1 MRRLMT
7 SVILVAGL
15 GVAGCATSSNLRKT
29 TPPPDPL
36 SRIEIL
42 ARILVLEDA
51 RSLGNGAV
59 QSFLGHEDPAVRRR
73 AAIAAGRIGDRLVAP
88 RLAQALTDPVVDV
101 RRAAALGLGFLGAP
115 DAVGALKT
123 ALGDPDPLVRGRA
136 AEALSRLGDGNT
148 ATGEAIAEAFRRA
161 LPSNAAVPLRI
172 RGDDPGREDD
182 PWIELRLELTA
193 LARLKDAKALR
204 SVLIAGDLKPTLDW
218 WAATWAAM
226 RVADPEL
233 APVLVAGAAA
243 EDAAIRALAAR
254 GLGALKRVEHL
265 PLLRR
270 LSEDR
275 DPSVVREALRALVPI
290 GSAEG
295 VAIAAAYLDSPNSML
310 RHEALL
316 ALASL
321 PPDSRRRPRV
331 IDNVGNADPWIRAAA
346 WPALIRIDGE
356 EVGIVL
362 ATIGPDP
369 EWSVRAAVARA
380 LGDGAGE
387 RAAFLLQ
394 PFLRDSDTRVV
405 GAALGALV
413 KARGADAVRSLVGYV
428 DHGDGGLRT
437 AAVEG
442 LAAVAKKDD
451 SPFTESYAKAFDASL
466 ADGDMETRLA
476 VVDAAAQ
483 TRDEAS
489 RALLRRIAGS
499 DPARVVKQRAMDAL
513 GEGFA
518 PPETGGLRMA
528 DARRLVSIYADGDA
542 LPWSPRAILR
552 TRYGSIELELDLVEA
567 PLTSMSFVRLAH
579 SGYFNGIAFHR
590 VIPGF
595 VAQGGDPRGDG
606 GGGPGNTLR
615 CEYNG
620 RPYGRGSVGMALS
633 GKDTGGSQF
642 FIALEPQPHLDGAY
656 TQFARVLSG
665 MEIVDRLRPG
675 DVIERVDVFDGRE
688 SR

>member
-1 MRRLMT
+1 MT
-7 SVILVAGL
+7 SVILVASL
-15 GVAGCATSSNLRKT
+15 GVAGCASSGNLRKAA
-29 TPPPDPL
+29 PPPDPL

-51 RSLGNGAV
+51 RSLGNGAL

-73 AAIAAGRIGDRLVAP
+73 AAIAAGRIGDRLVAS
-88 RLAQALTDPVVDV
+88 RLVQALADPVLEV

-115 DAVGALKT
+115 DTVAALKT
-123 ALGDPDPLVRGRA
+123 ALGDADPLVRGRA
-136 AEALSRLGDGNT
+136 AEALSRIGSDNAAAG
-148 ATGEAIAEAFRRA
+148 AAIAAAFRQA
-161 LPSNAAVPLRI
+161 LPANAAVPLRI

-182 PWIELRLELTA
+182 PWVELRLELTA
-193 LARLKDAKALR
+193 LARLKDATALR
-204 SVLIAGDLKPTLDW
+204 GVLIGSDGKPTLDW

-233 APVLVAGAAA
+233 APVLVAGATA
-243 EDAAIRALAAR
+243 EDPAIRALAAR

-270 LSEDR
+270 LAEDR
-275 DPSVVREALRALVPI
+275 AAGVVREALRALVSV

-295 VAIAAAYLDSPNSML
+295 VAIAAAYLDSPNSLL

-331 IDNVGNADPWIRAAA
+331 IDNVGSPDPWIRAAA
-346 WPALIRIDGE
+346 WPALIRIDAE
-356 EVGIVL
+356 EIGIVL

-369 EWSVRAAVARA
+369 DWSVRAAVARA
-380 LGDGAGE
+380 LGEGAGE
-387 RAAFLLQ
+387 RAASLLQ
-394 PFLRDSDTRVV
+394 PFLKDGDARVV
-405 GAALGALV
+405 AAALGALV
-413 KARGADAVRSLVGYV
+413 KARGEDAAKSLLAYV
-428 DHGDGGLRT
+428 DHGDGGLRA

-442 LAAVAKKDD
+442 LATVAKK
-451 SPFTESYAKAFDASL
+451 SGARFTESYARAFEASIS
-466 ADGDMETRLA
+466 DGDMETRLA

-483 TRDEAS
+483 AGDDEG

-499 DPARVVKQRAMDAL
+499 DPARVVKQRAMEAL
-513 GEGFA
+513 GDGFA
-518 PPETGGLRMA
+518 PPETGGVRMA

-542 LPWSPRAILR
+542 LPWSPRVILT
-552 TRYGSIELELDLVEA
+552 TRYGSIELTLDLVEA
-567 PLTSMSFVRLAH
+567 PLTSMSFVRLAQA
-579 SGYFNGIAFHR
+579 GYFNGIAFHR

-620 RPYGRGSVGMALS
+620 RPYGRGSIGMALS

-642 FIALEPQPHLDGAY
+642 FITMEPQPHLDGAY
-656 TQFARVLSG
+656 TQFGRVLSG

-675 DVIERVDVFDGRE
+675 DLIERVDVFDGRE